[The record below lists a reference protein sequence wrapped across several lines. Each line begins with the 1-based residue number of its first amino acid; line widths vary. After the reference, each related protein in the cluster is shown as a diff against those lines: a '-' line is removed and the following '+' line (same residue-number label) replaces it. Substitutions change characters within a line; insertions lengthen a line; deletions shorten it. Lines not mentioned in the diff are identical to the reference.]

1 MADYDVI
8 VIGAGNG
15 GVSSGALLAKQGRKV
30 LLLEQSS
37 TVGGCCSTFEKDG
50 YKFDVGASIVE
61 VIKPIEM
68 AFAKL
73 GTTFAKEVDL
83 IECDPVM
90 TIIDRDGSRITYPKS
105 IDATAQAISAISPA
119 DGKRWYEFVKVMS
132 EFTDVA
138 LNAFFP
144 EPADSLFDVAKM
156 FAKNPKFLKFLPLF
170 VKSYQDVMEKYFKD
184 ERILKTMGYQ
194 SLYFGHPPAIIPG
207 MFALIPYTEHMGVY
221 YPRGGMIQIPEAFK
235 RCGEKLGMQVR
246 FNTLVKKVIVRN
258 GKVQGVILAD
268 GTEITSKIVVSNIN
282 AKTLYL
288 DLIGEENLPCMVR
301 TGIKSYKYSKGVP
314 MIYVGLDY
322 TPPLDSHH
330 SLIAVTPQGVNDY
343 WFNNV
348 EKGILPENNFGLIC
362 WPTHADKSLAPPGHH
377 VLNLI
382 PEGFYRLEGTNWD
395 EEKPRFIERTLK
407 ALDKFAIPGLM
418 DHIKVIECTSPLDF
432 ERRLLL
438 PEGSIY
444 ALQQDLAAAAVF
456 RPNARSKVVK
466 GLYLT
471 GSSTHPGGGVPTTI
485 ASGYIA
491 SNLIEKYEQ

>member
-8 VIGAGNG
+8 VIGGGNG
-15 GVSSGALLAKQGRKV
+15 GVSAGALLAKQGRKV
-30 LLLEQSS
+30 LLLEQSPAI
-37 TVGGCCSTFEKDG
+37 GGCCSTFEKDG

-73 GTTFAKEVDL
+73 GTTFQQEVDL

-90 TIIDRDGSRITYPKS
+90 SIIDRDGSRMTLPKS
-105 IDATAQAISAISPA
+105 IDATAQIISAIAPD
-119 DGKRWYEFVKVMS
+119 DGRRWYQFVELMR

-138 LNAFFP
+138 LEAFFP
-144 EPADSLFDVAKM
+144 VAADTLADMAKM
-156 FAKNPKFLKFLPLF
+156 FAKHPKFFKFLPLF
-170 VKSYQDVMEKYFKD
+170 AKSYQDVMEYYFKD
-184 ERILKTMGYQ
+184 ERIRKAMGYQ
-194 SLYFGHPPAIIPG
+194 SLYFGHPPALIPG
-207 MFALIPYTEHMGVY
+207 MFALIPYTEHRGVY
-221 YPRGGMIQIPEAFK
+221 YPRGGMIQIPEAFR
-235 RCGEKLGMQVR
+235 RCGEKLGMQVK
-246 FNTLVKKVIVRN
+246 FNARVKKVKIRN
-258 GKVQGVILAD
+258 RRVEGVMLAD
-268 GTEITSKIVVSNIN
+268 GTEITAKVVVSNIN

-288 DLIGEENLPCMVR
+288 DLIGAEHLPALVK
-301 TGIKSYKYSKGVP
+301 TGIRSYQYSKGVP

-343 WFNNV
+343 WFNHV
-348 EKGILPENNFGLIC
+348 EKGILPEKNFGLIC
-362 WPTHADKSLAPPGHH
+362 WPTHADKSLAPEGHH

-382 PEGFYRLEGTNWD
+382 PEGFYRLSGTTWD
-395 EEKPRFIERTLK
+395 EEKPRFIERTLQ

-418 DHIKVIECTSPLDF
+418 EHIKVIECTSPLDF

-444 ALQQDLAAAAVF
+444 ALQQDLTASAVF
-456 RPNARSKVVK
+456 RPNARSRAIK

-485 ASGYIA
+485 ASGLIA
-491 SNLIEKYEQ
+491 SNLIAQYEQ

>member
-30 LLLEQSS
+30 LVLEQSKS
-37 TVGGCCSTFEKDG
+37 IGGCCSSFSKDG
-50 YKFDVGASIVE
+50 YTFDVGASIVE
-61 VIKPIEM
+61 VIKPIEL

-73 GTTFAKEVDL
+73 GTTFQREVDL

-90 TIIDRDGSRITYPKS
+90 TIIDRDGSRITYPRS
-105 IDATAQAISAISPA
+105 IEKTADAISAVSPS
-119 DGKRWYEFVKVMS
+119 DGKRWRQFVRLMS

-138 LNAFFP
+138 LNAFFT
-144 EPADSLFDVAKM
+144 EPADSLTDMAKM
-156 FAKNPKFLKFLPLF
+156 FAKDPRFFKFIPLF
-170 VKSYQDVMEKYFKD
+170 VKSYQDIMEKYFKD

-194 SLYFGHPPAIIPG
+194 SLYFGHPPAMIPG

-221 YPRGGMIQIPEAFK
+221 YPRGGMIQIPEAFR
-235 RCGEKLGMQVR
+235 RCGEKLGMEVR
-246 FNTLVKKVIVRN
+246 LNTLVKKVIVRN
-258 GKVQGVILAD
+258 GKVEGVRLSD
-268 GTEITSKIVVSNIN
+268 GTEITSTLVVSNIN

-288 DLIGEENLPCMVR
+288 DMIGEEHLPGLVKR
-301 TGIKSYKYSKGVP
+301 GIKSYQYSKGVP

-322 TPPLDSHH
+322 KPPLDSHH

-362 WPTHADKSLAPPGHH
+362 WPTHADKSLAPEGHH

-382 PEGFYRLEGTNWD
+382 PEGFYRLDGMSWD

-418 DHIKVIECTSPLDF
+418 DHIKVLECTTPLDF
-432 ERRLLL
+432 ERKLLL

-444 ALQQDLAAAAVF
+444 ALQQDLPAAAAF
-456 RPNARSKVVK
+456 RPNARSRAIK

-471 GSSTHPGGGVPTTI
+471 GSSAHPGGGVPTTI

>member
-1 MADYDVI
+1 MSDYDVI

-15 GVSSGALLAKQGRKV
+15 GISAAALLAKQGRKV
-30 LLLEQSS
+30 LVLEQSG
-37 TVGGCCSTFEKDG
+37 TVGGCCSSFEKDG
-50 YKFDVGASIVE
+50 YTFDTGASIVE
-61 VIKPIEM
+61 VIKPIEL

-73 GTTFAKEVDL
+73 GTTFEKEVEL
-83 IECDPVM
+83 LECDPVM
-90 TIIDRDGSRITYPKS
+90 TIIDKDGSRITYPRS
-105 IDATAQAISAISPA
+105 IDKTAEVISAISPG
-119 DGKRWYEFVKVMS
+119 DGKRWYDFVRLMS

-138 LNAFFP
+138 LNVFFT
-144 EPADSLFDVAKM
+144 EPADSLADVAKM
-156 FAKNPKFLKFLPLF
+156 FAKDPRFFKFIPLF
-170 VKSYQDVMEKYFKD
+170 IKSYQDIMEKYFKD

-194 SLYFGHPPAIIPG
+194 SLYFGHPPAMIPG

-221 YPRGGMIQIPEAFK
+221 YPKGGMIKIPDAFR

-246 FNTLVKKVIVRN
+246 FNTAVKKVIVRSK
-258 GKVQGVILAD
+258 KVEGVLLED
-268 GTEITSKIVVSNIN
+268 GTEISGKVIVSNIN
-282 AKTLYL
+282 AKSLYL
-288 DLIGEENLPCMVR
+288 NLIGEEHLPGLVR
-301 TGIKSYKYSKGVP
+301 IGIKSYKYSKAVP

-322 TPPLDSHH
+322 TPPLNSHH
-330 SLIAVTPQGVNDY
+330 SLIAVSPQGVNDY
-343 WFNNV
+343 WFGNV
-348 EKGILPENNFGLIC
+348 EKGRLPENNFGLIC
-362 WPTHADKSLAPPGHH
+362 WPTHADKSLAPKGHH

-382 PEGFYRLEGTNWD
+382 PEGFYHLEGTNWD

-418 DHIKVIECTSPLDF
+418 DHIKVVECSTPLDF
-432 ERRLLL
+432 ERRLML

-456 RPNARSKVVK
+456 RPNARSKAIK

-485 ASGYIA
+485 ASGCIA